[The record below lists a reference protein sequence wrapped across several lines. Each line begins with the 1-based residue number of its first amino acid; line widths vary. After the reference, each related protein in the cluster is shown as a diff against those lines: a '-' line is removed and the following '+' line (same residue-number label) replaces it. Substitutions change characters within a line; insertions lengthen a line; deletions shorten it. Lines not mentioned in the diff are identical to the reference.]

1 MASTEE
7 KNTESAKR
15 FVQLYNETPNW
26 IEETHAK
33 DHEWEELPTKY
44 SPEGYKGG
52 FEDQKERA
60 LQISQL
66 LPDRKMEILNLV
78 AGGDQ
83 VVLDIAW
90 KGTLSM
96 TVDESFKEGDIVE
109 SRFALF
115 LKFRDGKIIKET
127 DFVVAI

>member
-1 MASTEE
+1 
-7 KNTESAKR
+7 
-15 FVQLYNETPNW
+15 
-26 IEETHAK
+26 
-33 DHEWEELPTKY
+33 
-44 SPEGYKGG
+44 
-52 FEDQKERA
+52 
-60 LQISQL
+60 
-66 LPDRKMEILNLV
+66 MEILNLV